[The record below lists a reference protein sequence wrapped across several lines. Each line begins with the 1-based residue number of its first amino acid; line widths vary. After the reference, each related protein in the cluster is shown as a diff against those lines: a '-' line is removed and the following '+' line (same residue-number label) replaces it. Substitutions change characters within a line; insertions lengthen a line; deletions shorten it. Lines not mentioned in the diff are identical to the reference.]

1 LPVARRIL
9 YESQLINSMAASRP
23 AQRLSPTP
31 VAERRPRGRPPVI
44 STERLL
50 EVARAVFLE
59 FGIRATTLEV
69 ASRAGIAEGTIFT
82 RFKSKA
88 DLFRAAMQFDPDEAL
103 AFFERLPSLAGQ
115 PDLRKTLVDF
125 AEEFLRI
132 GRVAVPVMMMSWSNP
147 ESHPCGEHA
156 GERSERHKRVVAAIT
171 AFFQAEMR
179 AGRVRAENP
188 EVLARMLL
196 GSLHQYN
203 MSELLARDVGGVTP
217 QAFARQVVDV
227 LLAAV
232 GVDAKRPSP
241 APARQR
247 RARGSIR

>member
-1 LPVARRIL
+1 
-9 YESQLINSMAASRP
+9 MSRT
-23 AQRLSPTP
+23 R

-50 EVARAVFLE
+50 EVARGVFLE

-103 AFFERLPSLAGQ
+103 AFVERLPGLAGQ
-115 PDLRKTLVDF
+115 PDLRQTLSDF

-147 ESHPCGEHA
+147 ETQPCGDHL
-156 GERSERHKRVVAAIT
+156 GERGARHKRVVAAIT

-179 AGRVRAENP
+179 VGRVRAQSP

-196 GSLHQYN
+196 GSLHHYC
-203 MSELLARDVGGVTP
+203 MSELFARDVGGVTP
-217 QAFARQVVDV
+217 QAFASQVVDV

-232 GVDAKRPSP
+232 TVDVTGPGPTSTSP
-241 APARQR
+241 RRR
-247 RARGSIR
+247 RARGSS

>member
-1 LPVARRIL
+1 
-9 YESQLINSMAASRP
+9 MAASRST
-23 AQRLSPTP
+23 QRTSPP
-31 VAERRPRGRPPVI
+31 RVAERRPRGRPPVI

-50 EVARAVFLE
+50 EVARGVFLE

-82 RFKSKA
+82 RFKSKS

-103 AFFERLPSLAGQ
+103 AFVERLPSLAGQ
-115 PDLRKTLVDF
+115 PDLRQTLADF

-147 ESHPCGEHA
+147 ESQPCGEHL
-156 GERSERHKRVVAAIT
+156 GERSARHKRVVGAISG
-171 AFFQAEMR
+171 FFEAEMR
-179 AGRVRAENP
+179 GGRVRAQNP

-196 GSLHQYN
+196 GSLHQYC
-203 MSELLARDVGGVTP
+203 MSELFARDVGGVSP
-217 QAFARQVVDV
+217 QAFAREVVDV

-232 GVDAKRPSP
+232 AVDANRSGS
-241 APARQR
+241 APAAARRR
-247 RARGSIR
+247 RARGKI